1 MICARLVVAGPVLF
15 FFSVGVGCGTA
26 DQRMPAPASNSG
38 SSVTANSGVMGAS
51 GGATAGT
58 EGGNAGNSAGGAI
71 TGSAGGAITGSAGAM
86 ATGTASTGT
95 AMTGGTGSTAT
106 GSPGAS
112 GGTDVNASG
121 SSVGSGAASGSGGS
135 GGSSSDAGVRTRP
148 SVLSFAKDIAP
159 IIQSTCSPCHT
170 TQAKGGYNFTY
181 DNLVTH
187 SDVTDTNAA
196 SDPDSPCG
204 KPSSTPGAPNLQP
217 GTGSNAACDLPD
229 LTLGKLRKRVVP
241 GANWEWSVLWV
252 KINLQSEG
260 TCTHY
265 CGGEMPPPSSGK
277 ALTTFDRDT
286 IKIWIAKGALP

>member
-1 MICARLVVAGPVLF
+1 MICHRLAIFGPVLF

-26 DQRMPAPASNSG
+26 DQGMPAPGSNSG
-38 SSVTANSGVMGAS
+38 SGITAS
-51 GGATAGT
+51 GSGAGTGSGTGTNGGGTAGT
-58 EGGNAGNSAGGAI
+58 GSGNAGNSTGAAI
-71 TGSAGGAITGSAGAM
+71 TGSAGSI
-86 ATGTASTGT
+86 AT
-95 AMTGGTGSTAT
+95 GTGSTGAAMTGSTGAT
-106 GSPGAS
+106 TSGSPGAS
-112 GGTDVNASG
+112 GGTGASASG
-121 SSVGSGAASGSGGS
+121 SSVGSGVASGSGG
-135 GGSSSDAGVRTRP
+135 GSSDAGVRTRP

-170 TQAKGGYNFTY
+170 TQAKGGYNYTY

-187 SDVTDTNAA
+187 SDVTDMNAA
-196 SDPDSPCG
+196 SDPLSPCG
-204 KPSSTPGAPNLQP
+204 KPSLTPGAPNLQP

-229 LTLGKLRKRVVP
+229 LTLGTPRKRIVP

-277 ALTTFDRDT
+277 TLTTFDRDT

>member
-1 MICARLVVAGPVLF
+1 MICARLAVFAPALF
-15 FFSVGVGCGTA
+15 FCSMGASCGTA
-26 DQRMPAPASNSG
+26 DQGMPAPASNSG
-38 SSVTANSGVMGAS
+38 SSVTSSGSSAGANG
-51 GGATAGT
+51 GGAAGT
-58 EGGNAGNSAGGAI
+58 GAGNGGNSAGAVL
-71 TGSAGGAITGSAGAM
+71 TGSTGSLATGTGSSAGAPV
-86 ATGTASTGT
+86 
-95 AMTGGTGSTAT
+95 TGGTGAITT

-112 GGTDVNASG
+112 GGTGASTSG
-121 SSVGSGAASGSGGS
+121 SSVGSGTASGSGG
-135 GGSSSDAGVRTRP
+135 GTSDAGVRTRP

-187 SDVTDTNAA
+187 SDVTDTNSA
-196 SDPDSPCG
+196 SDPLSPCG
-204 KPSSTPGAPNLQP
+204 KPSLTPGAPNLQP

-229 LTLGKLRKRVVP
+229 LTFGKPRKRVVP

-252 KINLQSEG
+252 KIDLQSEG

-265 CGGEMPPPSSGK
+265 CGGEMPPQSSGK

>member
-1 MICARLVVAGPVLF
+1 MICARLSVCSAFGPVLF
-15 FFSVGVGCGTA
+15 FFSVGVGCGTP
-26 DQRMPAPASNSG
+26 DQGMPAPASNSG
-38 SSVTANSGVMGAS
+38 SGITAS
-51 GGATAGT
+51 GSGTGTNGGGTAGT
-58 EGGNAGNSAGGAI
+58 GGGNAGNSAGAAMMGSSGAI
-71 TGSAGGAITGSAGAM
+71 
-86 ATGTASTGT
+86 ATGTGSTGAAT
-95 AMTGGTGSTAT
+95 TGGTGATTT

-112 GGTDVNASG
+112 GGTGAGASG
-121 SSVGSGAASGSGGS
+121 SSVGSGSASGSGG
-135 GGSSSDAGVRTRP
+135 GSSDAGVRTRP

-181 DNLVTH
+181 ANLVTN
-187 SDVTDTNAA
+187 SDVTDMNAA
-196 SDPDSPCG
+196 SDPLSPCG
-204 KPSSTPGAPNLQP
+204 KPSLTPGAPNLQP

-229 LTLGKLRKRVVP
+229 LTLGKPRKRVVP